1 MSNKE
6 LWTKT
11 NQELIVGEK
20 KGNGIGLYRHCE
32 EMTSAL
38 SNKHYSGQ
46 HEATEEDSNDGT
58 LGEDKWS
65 QKCERQGVS
74 QVSQVKTQHR
84 GT

>member
-38 SNKHYSGQ
+38 SNKHCVTRPQ
-46 HEATEEDSNDGT
+46 KKTATMEHLEKRNGVRNVS
-58 LGEDKWS
+58 DKA
-65 QKCERQGVS
+65 
-74 QVSQVKTQHR
+74 
-84 GT
+84 